1 MPRVEARESRHPRM
15 PLGAKAGLPS
25 PVSLE
30 APTQIRSER
39 RLPGPRSAGVR
50 FLLPPEHRCQG
61 VSLHQGWASFS
72 AKGQIVNIVG
82 SAGLC
87 HSSTLP
93 IL

>member
-1 MPRVEARESRHPRM
+1 MPRAEARESRHPRM
-15 PLGAKAGLPS
+15 PLGAKAGPPS
-25 PVSLE
+25 EALLE
-30 APTQIRSER
+30 APTQIRSKR
-39 RLPGPRSAGVR
+39 RLPGLHSEGIV
-50 FLLPPEHRCQG
+50 FLLPEHCFQD

-72 AKGQIVNIVG
+72 GKGQTVNIVG